1 MPSAFTAFSSL
12 YFATL
17 LMLLGSGLLGTYLG
31 LRLAGEGVS
40 EIWIGL
46 LMTGY
51 YVGLVFG
58 ASVGHRLI
66 AKVGHIRAFVAS
78 AGLVTAS
85 VLGHALTGKVEIW
98 LVLRVIAGMAMMC
111 QYMVLES
118 WLNEQAESHQR
129 GSVFAGYM
137 VVTFLGLVLGQVV
150 LTLMP
155 ELAVE
160 HLILVAMCYSLC
172 LIPVAVTSRL
182 HPAPL
187 HPAPMKVRVFFER
200 IPLALTTVLVSGLAM
215 GAFYG
220 MSPVFASNVG
230 LDTSDIGVFMAVT
243 IGAGLIAQ
251 WPVGWLSDRFD
262 RSRMI
267 QINGIVLTGVAMLIA
282 LVAAP
287 GFWLLVLTAGF
298 GLLLFT
304 LYPLAV
310 ALANDHVEQED
321 RVPLAA
327 MLLVTFGVGASIGP
341 LLGSV
346 VMKLLGAHWLYV
358 FIGLCSFVLVVRVR
372 PEIVT
377 GEHLV
382 QEAPLNFMPSAGNL
396 ASSPLGAALDPRV
409 DEQMV
414 VEQMIDESE
423 AYAVAVSERDAD
435 QAEHRPG

>member
-12 YFATL
+12 YFATM

-31 LRLAGEGVS
+31 LRLAAEGVS

-51 YVGLVFG
+51 YVGLVLG

-66 AKVGHIRAFVAS
+66 ARVGHIRAFVAS

-85 VLGHALTGKVEIW
+85 VLGHALTGIVEIW
-98 LVLRVIAGMAMMC
+98 LVLRVVAGMAMMC

-172 LIPVAVTSRL
+172 LIPVAVTKRL

-187 HPAPMKVRVFFER
+187 HPAPMKVKIFFQR
-200 IPLALTTVLVSGLAM
+200 IPQALTTVLVSGLLL

-220 MSPVFASNVG
+220 MTPVFASEVG
-230 LDTSDIGVFMAVT
+230 LETSDIGVFMAVT

-251 WPVGWLSDRFD
+251 WPVGWLSDRLD

-282 LVAAP
+282 LSASP
-287 GFWLLVLTAGF
+287 GFWLLALTALF
-298 GLLLFT
+298 GLLIFT

-358 FIGLCSFVLVVRVR
+358 FMGLCSFILVLKVR
-372 PEIVT
+372 PETVT

-382 QEAPLNFMPSAGNL
+382 QEAPVHYMPSAGNL
-396 ASSPLGAALDPRV
+396 ASSPLAAALDPRV
-409 DEQMV
+409 DEQIV

-423 AYAVAVSERDAD
+423 AYAVAVSERDED
-435 QAEHRPG
+435 QADHRPG